1 MQYPQK
7 GKMIVVDVDGK
18 QSVLKLEPMN
28 LRLNQI
34 QEILGG
40 YFQIVE
46 HNREICFLV
55 DENGINKNLPKNS
68 HFLGFF
74 GKVCIINFS
83 DLN

>member
-1 MQYPQK
+1 
-7 GKMIVVDVDGK
+7 MIVVDVDGK

-34 QEILGG
+34 QEI
-40 YFQIVE
+40 IE